1 MENNEISYLK
11 MQGEFTTPLTAE
23 MLDDVKERVTNYVSG
38 KLKAKVSFVT
48 RTEYNENTK
57 EVTHTDDEMEE
68 ER

>member
-1 MENNEISYLK
+1 MENNEINYLK

-38 KLKAKVSFVT
+38 KLKAEVSFVT
-48 RTEYNENTK
+48 RAEYDENTK
-57 EVTHTDDEMEE
+57 EVIHTEDEMEE